1 MNQENERFQEPEFLS
16 RADALLVHRYQI
28 AEFGGGDGMRDGG
41 ALESALA
48 QPQVT
53 AGSVYVH
60 DSLIAMA
67 AAIIYHLSQNHPFL
81 DGNKR
86 TALAGGL
93 VFLELNGVEVL
104 DEEGLLYDLMI
115 GVAGGSLKK
124 SDIERMLR
132 RLLEVNDVR

>member
-1 MNQENERFQEPEFLS
+1 MNQENEQFQEPEFLS

-28 AEFGGGDGMRDGG
+28 AEFGGGDGIRDAG

-93 VFLELNGVEVL
+93 VFLELNGIEVL
-104 DEEGLLYDLMI
+104 DEEQLLYDLMI
-115 GVAGGSLKK
+115 GVAGGSFKK
-124 SDIERMLR
+124 SDVELTLR
-132 RLLEVNDVR
+132 RLIGATHDR